1 MKRLLRLMGEALH
14 SLWAER
20 GYAALMMIGLVI
32 GISSVTVIYE
42 MGEGVRDRVVGMMSS
57 MGFGAD
63 AFFMTSGGRR
73 VGFRRGPG
81 SGGRVITVKDVEDIS
96 RLVNVDLVVPQ
107 LNISQDRISAGPRH
121 ITSRVRG
128 VHPKYAESR
137 RWDVVQGRF
146 VTAED
151 DHRKRRVAVVGAS
164 TARELF
170 PEGGSAVGRAIRIGN
185 TPFIVIGLL
194 ASKGSS
200 PSGHDRDDVVLVPI
214 TTAQRRLSKEDKFSA
229 ARVNMVDPNQA
240 AETVEEVREILRANH
255 HLAPEVPDDF
265 TIITPD
271 SLLERVTSQSQAMVA
286 MLTFIAAVSLFV
298 SGIVIMNIM
307 LVAVSERS
315 HEIGVRRAVGAT
327 RGDVLMQVMCESLM
341 VALIGGVCGL
351 GLGMLLSRLIG
362 AGLDLPVAFSLPGF
376 ALSFLFSA
384 GVGLIFG
391 LFPARRAAALE
402 PVECLR

>member
-1 MKRLLRLMGEALH
+1 MRLMGEALR

-42 MGEGVRDRVVGMMSS
+42 MGEGVRERVVGMMSS

-63 AFFMTSGGRR
+63 AFFLASGGSRA
-73 VGFRRGPG
+73 GFRRGPG
-81 SGGRVITVKDVEDIS
+81 GGAGRVITAKDVEDIS
-96 RLVNVDLVVPQ
+96 RLVNVNLVVPQ
-107 LNISQDRISAGPRH
+107 LNIDQDRVSAGARH

-128 VHPKYAESR
+128 VHAKYAESR
-137 RWDVVQGRF
+137 RWDVAQGRF
-146 VTAED
+146 VAPD
-151 DHRKRRVAVVGAS
+151 DDRHKRRVAVLGAT

-170 PEGGSAVGRAIRIGN
+170 PDGQAVGRAIRIGN
-185 TPFIVIGLL
+185 TPFIVIGVL
-194 ASKGSS
+194 ASKGAS

-229 ARVNMVDPNQA
+229 ARVNMADPAQA
-240 AETVEEVREILRANH
+240 AATVEDVRQILRANH

-265 TIITPD
+265 TIVTPET
-271 SLLERVTSQSQAMVA
+271 LLQRVTQQSQAMVA

-307 LVAVSERS
+307 LVAVSERA

-327 RGDVLMQVMCESLM
+327 RGDVLAQVLCESLL

-351 GLGMLLSRLIG
+351 GLGMLLSRAIG
-362 AGLDLPVAFSLPGF
+362 ASLDLPVAFSLPGF
-376 ALSFLFSA
+376 LLSFLFSA
-384 GVGLIFG
+384 GVGLVFG